1 MILLRTGL
9 GISAAAPTTGTGQAD
24 HRRRTTQRWRVI
36 AGLIWLA
43 IPSGTCRLV
52 AASGP
57 LAKADAE
64 VLFLRQVLP
73 MMQVKCLSCHGR
85 DEDKIKGG
93 LDLRTL
99 QDALEGGD
107 SLKPAL
113 VPGAPDQSPFYLA
126 VTRRHEDWKAMPPK
140 ENDALTADQVRYVE
154 DWIAAGAPW
163 PDGARTTEILA
174 GKDKWSAEEGVGV
187 ATSGGLADDWTNRRY
202 KAENLWAYQPLKKPV
217 VPNALSSSFPSPK
230 SNPIDAFIDARL
242 AEISLLPAP
251 RADRRTLIRR
261 VTFDLTGL
269 PPTPEEIGAFL
280 ADPADDVAAFA
291 TVVDRLL
298 ASPHYGEQWA
308 RHWLDVVR
316 YADSSGFANDYARG
330 NAWRYRDY
338 VVRAFNADKPYDQF
352 LREQIAGDEI
362 APNDAEA
369 SVATGFLRMGPW
381 ELTAMEVPKIARQRF
396 LDDVTNSVGQVF
408 LAHPLECARCH
419 DHKFDPIPTRDYY
432 SFQAVFATTQLA
444 ERPAA
449 FVPGENTD
457 GFDEKSYLEKREE
470 HYRRELARLDT
481 KLMAAARAWYEEK
494 KIDPATFER
503 VVKSVVGKRNQRGFD
518 SGFAEVRAALMRQGI
533 AESQIPPA
541 GVGFAP
547 EDFGHERIA
556 RKGLERLKWDLD
568 RYEPVAFGVYSG
580 RTPDL
585 KSVTSPMRV
594 PEAERDAGTA
604 PPLMSV

>member
-1 MILLRTGL
+1 MAVGRSAEVFCLEMILLRTGL

-242 AEISLLPAP
+242 AEISL
-251 RADRRTLIRR
+251 
-261 VTFDLTGL
+261 
-269 PPTPEEIGAFL
+269 
-280 ADPADDVAAFA
+280 
-291 TVVDRLL
+291 
-298 ASPHYGEQWA
+298 
-308 RHWLDVVR
+308 
-316 YADSSGFANDYARG
+316 
-330 NAWRYRDY
+330 
-338 VVRAFNADKPYDQF
+338 K
-352 LREQIAGDEI
+352 
-362 APNDAEA
+362 
-369 SVATGFLRMGPW
+369 
-381 ELTAMEVPKIARQRF
+381 
-396 LDDVTNSVGQVF
+396 
-408 LAHPLECARCH
+408 
-419 DHKFDPIPTRDYY
+419 
-432 SFQAVFATTQLA
+432 
-444 ERPAA
+444 
-449 FVPGENTD
+449 
-457 GFDEKSYLEKREE
+457 
-470 HYRRELARLDT
+470 
-481 KLMAAARAWYEEK
+481 
-494 KIDPATFER
+494 
-503 VVKSVVGKRNQRGFD
+503 
-518 SGFAEVRAALMRQGI
+518 
-533 AESQIPPA
+533 
-541 GVGFAP
+541 
-547 EDFGHERIA
+547 
-556 RKGLERLKWDLD
+556 
-568 RYEPVAFGVYSG
+568 
-580 RTPDL
+580 
-585 KSVTSPMRV
+585 
-594 PEAERDAGTA
+594 RDAGTA